1 MKCWRRWKS
10 WRGGNWEIE
19 SIAWSISG
27 FDVHSPTRMRPGT
40 AEGGCRH
47 TKTFLVVFGRLQLS
61 EGSTFALGAGK
72 DLAGL
77 AGAAGGAGG
86 AAVAVAEVLR
96 ISMPSC

>member
-1 MKCWRRWKS
+1 MKCWRGWKS
-10 WRGGNWEIE
+10 WRGRNWEIE
-19 SIAWSISG
+19 VIRPG
-27 FDVHSPTRMRPGT
+27 TGLRPGT

-47 TKTFLVVFGRLQLS
+47 SKTFLLVSRRLQLS
-61 EGSTFALGAGK
+61 DGSTFALGAGK

-86 AAVAVAEVLR
+86 AAVAVEEFLR

>member
-10 WRGGNWEIE
+10 WRGRNWEIE
-19 SIAWSISG
+19 VISS
-27 FDVHSPTRMRPGT
+27 DSVLRIIHSTGLHPGT
-40 AEGGCRH
+40 ARH
-47 TKTFLVVFGRLQLS
+47 PETFLVVFERLQLS
-61 EGSTFALGAGK
+61 DGSTFALGAGK